1 MLSNTEEKYLKSI
14 YKVSEKENGNVN
26 TNAIAALTSTS
37 AASVTDM
44 LKRLAEKGL
53 IEYQKYKGV
62 KLTREGSVIATNL
75 VRKHRLW
82 EYFLVE
88 KLKFSWA
95 DVHQIAE
102 ELEHVNSSNLVDR
115 LDEFLKYPKYDP
127 HGDPIP
133 NAEGK
138 FTIRSQIS
146 LDTLV
151 IGDSAI
157 LLGVKQHD
165 KDFLDYLNDLHITLG
180 VELAIVQKHGYDGCM
195 RIRHKN
201 GEELLISE
209 KVSQNL
215 LMRKC

>member
-1 MLSNTEEKYLKSI
+1 MLSTTEEKYLKSI

-37 AASVTDM
+37 PASVTDM
-44 LKRLAEKGL
+44 LKRLAVKGL

-95 DVHQIAE
+95 DVHHIAE

-146 LDTLV
+146 LDTLDK
-151 IGDSAI
+151 GDSAI

-180 VELAIVQKHGYDGCM
+180 VELAIVEKHRYDGSM

>member
-180 VELAIVQKHGYDGCM
+180 VELAIVEKHGYDGSM
-195 RIRHKN
+195 RIHHKN